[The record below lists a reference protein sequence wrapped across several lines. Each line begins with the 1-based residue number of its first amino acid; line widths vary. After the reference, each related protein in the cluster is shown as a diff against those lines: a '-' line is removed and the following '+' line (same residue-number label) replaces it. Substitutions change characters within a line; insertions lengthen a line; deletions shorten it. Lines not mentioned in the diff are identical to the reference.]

1 MNGAETTV
9 SRSDCFGHV
18 ESRGVDFIPEDERHG
33 GPRELFALWASA
45 NVTWLYVVLGG
56 VVIGMGLTLAQAAL
70 AIVLGNLWWFVVGL
84 LAVSGPASGTPSY
97 VVMRALFGP
106 RANRVNVA
114 LSGWVICVGY
124 GAINLSVGSLAT
136 IHLLAWMG
144 QAPGLPAR
152 LAVVTATAVLTL
164 TISIYGHATMLRCAR
179 PFAMIL
185 ALCMAALALAVVP
198 RVDWGWHPVHALT
211 GTAALG
217 AVVTAAGVIAS
228 TPLSWTSAADFARY
242 LPTRTSPGA
251 VALWT
256 ALGGYVPAVLLGL
269 LGALAGSLTDMA
281 DAEGAMARLLPP
293 WLTPVLLGFI
303 ALSSITNN
311 IMTAY
316 SSGLSLQA
324 AGVRLRR
331 ALTVLADGVLA
342 FSGTVYALFVS
353 DFLSTLQDF
362 LALSIT
368 LLGPGMAIYAA
379 DIVLRRNRYDGP
391 GLCDETP
398 RGPYWRV
405 AGINPA
411 GVLAQVAGTAAAVT
425 ALAGKFWVG
434 PVAAAF
440 GGTDL
445 SWLTGP
451 LVAAL
456 VYVLLFPGR

>member
-1 MNGAETTV
+1 MNGAETAA
-9 SRSDCFGHV
+9 SGGDSFGHV
-18 ESRGVDFIPEDERHG
+18 ETRGVDFIPESERHG
-33 GPRELFALWASA
+33 HPRELFALWASA

-56 VVIGMGLTLAQAAL
+56 VIMGMGLSLAQAAM
-70 AIVLGNLWWFVVGL
+70 AVVLGNLWWFVVGL
-84 LAVSGPASGTPSY
+84 VAASGPASGTPSY

-106 RANRVNVA
+106 RANRINVA

-136 IHLLAWMG
+136 VQLLAWTG
-144 QAPGLPAR
+144 HAPDLALR
-152 LAVVTATAVLTL
+152 LAVVVITAGLTL

-179 PFAMIL
+179 PFTAVL

-198 RVDWGWHPVHALT
+198 RVDWHWHPAHGGA
-211 GTAALG
+211 GLG
-217 AVVTAAGVIAS
+217 AVVTAAAVIAS
-228 TPLSWTSAADFARY
+228 TPLSWTSSADFARY

-256 ALGGYVPAVLLGL
+256 ALGGYIPAVLLGM
-269 LGALAGSLTDMA
+269 LGVLAGSLTDMG
-281 DAEGAMARLLPP
+281 DAESAMAHLLPA

-324 AGVRLRR
+324 AGVRVRR
-331 ALTVLADGVLA
+331 SLTVLVDGALA
-342 FSGTVYALFVS
+342 LSGTVYALFVS

-362 LALSIT
+362 LSLSIT
-368 LLGPGMAIYAA
+368 LLGPGMAIYAT
-379 DIVLRRNRYDGP
+379 DVVLRRNRYDGP

-398 RGPYWRV
+398 AGPYWYR
-405 AGINPA
+405 AGIHPA
-411 GVLAQVAGTAAAVT
+411 GVLAQVAGTAAAFSAIVSKPWT
-425 ALAGKFWVG
+425 G
-434 PVAAAF
+434 PVAAAL

-445 SWLTGP
+445 SCLVGP
-451 LVAAL
+451 LVAAAI
-456 VYVLLFPGR
+456 YALLSSRS